1 MKQPI
6 IFSVDDDP
14 GVLKTIARD
23 LKTKYYKEY
32 RIFSTSSAN
41 EALASLLELKNRGE
55 TVALFISDQRMPE
68 MEGVDFLTSTIG
80 YYPDAKRI
88 LLTAYSDTD
97 AAIKAIN
104 QAAVDYYLN
113 KPWDPARE
121 KLYPVLDDL
130 LEDWKGNYQPPFTGI
145 KVIGFQYSPQAC
157 AVKSFLTSYLV
168 PFLYLE
174 SEDEEAKR
182 LLSLN
187 NLGARDLPVLIYED
201 GSVAVAPTFLEVAAK
216 IGLHSAPQWE
226 VYDVAIVG
234 AGPAGL
240 AAAVYG
246 ASEGLKTLVIEAK
259 TPGGQAGASSRI
271 ENYLGF
277 PTGLSGADLTRRALT
292 QALRFGAEVLT
303 PRRVKGITVKDG
315 YKLLALDDG
324 STLTARTVVVTT
336 GVDYRQL
343 DTPGITEL
351 RCAGVYY
358 GASSMEAASFSRK
371 LVYIVGG
378 GNSAGQSALYLSKYA
393 EKVHIV
399 IRKPDLSSTMSAYLF
414 EQIRNVNNIVIIPNA
429 EVKAAK
435 GAGRLESLVIGYSDT
450 GVNETVE
457 AAALY
462 VFIGARP
469 YTDWLDNIVIKDEKG
484 FIETGPALVRRR
496 DFLQFWK
503 EKREP
508 YLLET
513 SCPGIFAAGDVHAG
527 AMARVASAVGEG
539 AMSIS
544 LAHKYLA
551 H

>member
-1 MKQPI
+1 MKLPI
-6 IFSVDDDP
+6 IFSIDDDP
-14 GVLKTIARD
+14 GVLKALARD
-23 LKTKYYKEY
+23 LKSKYYKEY
-32 RIFSTSSAN
+32 RIFSTPSVR
-41 EALASLLELKNRGE
+41 EALATLLELKNMGE
-55 TVALFISDQRMPE
+55 TVALFISDQRMAE
-68 MEGVDFLTSTIG
+68 MEGVDFLTSTID
-80 YYPDAKRI
+80 YYPDARRI
-88 LLTAYSDTD
+88 LLTAYSDTN
-97 AAIKAIN
+97 AAVKAIN
-104 QAAVDYYLN
+104 QAAVDYYFA
-113 KPWDPARE
+113 KPWDPAQE

-130 LEDWKGNYQPPFTGI
+130 LEDWKCNYQPSFSGI
-145 KVIGFQYSPQAC
+145 KVIGFHYSPQAC

-168 PFLYLE
+168 PFVYLD

-182 LLSLN
+182 LLNLN
-187 NLGARDLPVLIYED
+187 NMGPGDLPVLIYED
-201 GSVAVAPTFLEVAAK
+201 GFVAAAPTFLEMAAK

-226 VYDVAIVG
+226 VYDVVIIG

-246 ASEGLKTLVIEAK
+246 ASEGLKTLMIEAK

-277 PTGLSGADLTRRALT
+277 PTGLSGSDLTRRALT
-292 QALRFGAEVLT
+292 QARRFGAELLSPYKVS
-303 PRRVKGITVKDG
+303 GITVKDG
-315 YKLLALDDG
+315 YKLLTLDDG
-324 STLTARTVVVTT
+324 TTVTTRSVVVTT

-343 DTPGITEL
+343 DAPGIAEL

-358 GASSMEAASFSRK
+358 GASSSEAASHSGK

-378 GNSAGQSALYLSKYA
+378 GNSAGQSAMYLSKYA

-399 IRKPDLSSTMSAYLF
+399 IRKPDISSTMSNYLT
-414 EQIRNVNNIVIIPNA
+414 EQIRNVDNIVIIPNA
-429 EVKAAK
+429 EVKSAR
-435 GAGRLESLVIGYSDT
+435 GVRRLESLVIEYSDT
-450 GVNETVE
+450 GVSETVE

-469 YTDWLDNIVIKDEKG
+469 YTDWLDNVVIKDEKG
-484 FIETGPALVRRR
+484 FIETGPTLVRRR
-496 DFLQFWK
+496 DFTKFWK

-539 AMSIS
+539 ALSIN